1 MIDADKT
8 LVEIL
13 NDLHK
18 TVRTFDLW
26 HDNQDPRKADH
37 FRALYEAASD
47 SIREAKE
54 HTAELISRIL
64 LYDLYEQPK

>member
-1 MIDADKT
+1 MTDADKT
-8 LVEIL
+8 LVQVL

-18 TVRTFDLW
+18 TVRDFDLW
-26 HDNQDPRKADH
+26 YDNQDSLKADH

-54 HTAELISRIL
+54 HTAELISRTL
-64 LYDLYEQPK
+64 LYDLHEQPK